1 MKDLTGSCNF
11 CAKQCDCQFVKPLKM
26 PRANGQKVAQMA
38 SEASASAPKL
48 KTIVIGGTCVGKT
61 SLVTRAVYGTFA
73 KKPESTVGA
82 GNVQIE
88 MNLPEKHVVFNVW
101 DTAGQEKYRSLT
113 GMYFTGANI
122 AILVFDITS
131 AMSLRALK
139 EDFLPI
145 LRARAPDDV
154 MVVLVGN
161 KSDRADERE
170 VTQAD
175 AEEYEK
181 ELGAKFYIETSA
193 LTGSGVEDLFRQ
205 LAENVTVRACRK
217 ALVEITVDEEPQAKK
232 KSCCA

>member
-1 MKDLTGSCNF
+1 
-11 CAKQCDCQFVKPLKM
+11 
-26 PRANGQKVAQMA
+26 MA
-38 SEASASAPKL
+38 SAASAKAAKV
-48 KTIVIGGTCVGKT
+48 KTIVIGGPYVGKT
-61 SLVTRAVYGTFA
+61 SVVTRAIYGTFA

-88 MNLPEKHVVFNVW
+88 VDLPNKHVVFNVW

-113 GMYFTGANI
+113 GMYFTGAHI

-131 AMSLRALK
+131 LMSLRVLK
-139 EDFLPI
+139 EEFLPI

-161 KSDRADERE
+161 KSDRAAERE

-175 AEEYEK
+175 AEMFQQDI
-181 ELGAKFYIETSA
+181 GAKFYIETSA
-193 LTGSGVEDLFRQ
+193 LTGSGVQDLFQ
-205 LAENVTVRACRK
+205 ELAENVSVSDCRK
-217 ALVEITVDEEPQAKK
+217 ALVEIARGEEPQANK